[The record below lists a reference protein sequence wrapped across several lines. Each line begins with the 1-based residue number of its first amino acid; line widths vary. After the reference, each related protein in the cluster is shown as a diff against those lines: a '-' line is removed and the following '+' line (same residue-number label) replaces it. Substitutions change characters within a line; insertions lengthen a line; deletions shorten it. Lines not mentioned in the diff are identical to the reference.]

1 VDVPAPALVLLA
13 YLLLIF
19 FRRGDFPRLIDMIPG
34 FIISW
39 LTFPGV
45 IIHEVA
51 HELFCVL
58 TRTRIVKVCYFR
70 FGVPAGF
77 VVHEKPS
84 SVWKNILIG
93 VGPLIVNTGL
103 GLTVGI
109 LAIPYGVPGAGQDF
123 IFPVLMWLAISI
135 AMHSFPSPADAKNI
149 WAAINDRQAPPAAKA
164 VGTPLCGLI
173 LFGAIGSIFWL
184 DLVYGIGIV
193 VGIPQM
199 LNLR

>member
-1 VDVPAPALVLLA
+1 
-13 YLLLIF
+13 
-19 FRRGDFPRLIDMIPG
+19 MIPG

-149 WAAINDRQAPPAAKA
+149 WAAINDKQAPPAAKA

>member
-1 VDVPAPALVLLA
+1 
-13 YLLLIF
+13 
-19 FRRGDFPRLIDMIPG
+19 MIPA

-39 LTFPGV
+39 LTFPG
-45 IIHEVA
+45 IFIHEVA

-58 TRTRIVKVCYFR
+58 TRTRVLEVCYFR
-70 FGVPAGF
+70 FNIPPGF

-103 GLTVGI
+103 GLVIGI
-109 LAIPYGVPGAGQDF
+109 LALSYRAPGIGQDF
-123 IFPVLMWLAISI
+123 IFPILMWLAISI
-135 AMHSFPSPADAKNI
+135 AMHSFPSPEDAKSI
-149 WAAINDRQAPPAAKA
+149 WTAITDKNAPPAAKT

-193 VGIPQM
+193 IGIPEL

>member
-1 VDVPAPALVLLA
+1 MAPA
-13 YLLLIF
+13 IC
-19 FRRGDFPRLIDMIPG
+19 RPNMIPG

-45 IIHEVA
+45 FIHEVA
-51 HELFCVL
+51 HELFCFL
-58 TRTRIVKVCYFR
+58 TRTRVLEVCYFR
-70 FGVPAGF
+70 FGIPPGY
-77 VVHEKPS
+77 VVHERPS

-93 VGPLIVNTGL
+93 VGPLFVNTGL
-103 GLTVGI
+103 GLTIGI
-109 LAIPYGVPGAGQDF
+109 LAIPYRSPGVGQDF

-135 AMHSFPSPADAKNI
+135 AMHSFPSPGDAKAI
-149 WAAINDRQAPPAAKA
+149 WSAITDKHAPPSARA

-184 DLVYGIGIV
+184 DLIYGIGIV
-193 VGIPQM
+193 IGIPEM